1 MSKKRNTTITQITQ
15 DDVEDLAFGCAL
27 LGTGG
32 GGSVSSAILE
42 VKSAIRKFGPVSVV
56 QLEDV
61 AEDGLVLPICGIG
74 APTVSFEML
83 NNGGEA
89 HLLRQEVERVFNNQ
103 TAYHPINLDI
113 IHNYKYHYYHLYA
126 GDNDLYI

>member
-1 MSKKRNTTITQITQ
+1 MSKTRITAITQITQ

-32 GGSVSSAILE
+32 GGSVGGAILE

-61 AEDGLVLPICGIG
+61 AADGLVMPICGIG
-74 APTVSFEML
+74 APTISFEML

-89 HLLRQEVERVFNNQ
+89 QLLRQEVERVFNNPVVAIMASEIGGSNGVESVMWA
-103 TAYHPINLDI
+103 TR
-113 IHNYKYHYYHLYA
+113 
-126 GDNDLYI
+126 

>member
-1 MSKKRNTTITQITQ
+1 MSKKRTTAIAQITQ

-32 GGSVSSAILE
+32 GGSVGGTILE
-42 VKSAIRKFGPVSVV
+42 VKSAIKKFGPVAVV

-61 AEDGLVLPICGIG
+61 AADGLVMPICGIG
-74 APTVSFEML
+74 APTISFEML

-89 HLLRQEVERVFNNQ
+89 QLLRQEVERVFNKPVV
-103 TAYHPINLDI
+103 AIMASEI
-113 IHNYKYHYYHLYA
+113 
-126 GDNDLYI
+126 GG